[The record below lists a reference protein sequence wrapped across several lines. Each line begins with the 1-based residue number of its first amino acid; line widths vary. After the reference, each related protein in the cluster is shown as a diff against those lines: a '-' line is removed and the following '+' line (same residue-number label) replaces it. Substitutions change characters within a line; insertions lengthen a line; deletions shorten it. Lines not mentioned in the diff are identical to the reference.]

1 MILVGAILL
10 TLGLVSMLTPIPGG
24 VLVIALGAGMII
36 CASPTAT
43 NFIKAY
49 RAKNRRFNQILTW
62 LENKIGERLS
72 RPLRMTRPDENHYS
86 HELEGME

>member
-72 RPLRMTRPDENHYS
+72 GPLRMTRPDENHYS

>member
-49 RAKNRRFNQILTW
+49 RAKNRRFNQLLTW

-72 RPLRMTRPDENHYS
+72 GPLRMTRPDKKNYS
-86 HELEGME
+86 PELEGTE

>member
-10 TLGLVSMLTPIPGG
+10 TLGLISMLTPIPGG

-43 NFIKAY
+43 NFIRAY
-49 RAKNRRFNQILTW
+49 RSKNLRFNQLLAW
-62 LENKIGERLS
+62 FENKIGERLS
-72 RPLRMTRPDENHYS
+72 RPLRMTRPDEKHYS
-86 HELEGME
+86 QDLEGME